1 MNEFFKF
8 LVRFSRGWRRKI
20 GLSLLVM
27 ALLLIVGWV
36 RSFTILDK
44 AMIPISTSETI
55 EFSSLR
61 SKFCLMR
68 RSEPLDLRWDSNRVE
83 QASDHYMSYLSADWS
98 LQIGGLRLF
107 SNLHAFIAKTAG
119 IVVPYWMPVILLTL
133 TSCWLLLSKTRTKAE
148 A

>member
-8 LVRFSRGWRRKI
+8 LIRFSRGWKRKI

-27 ALLLIVGWV
+27 ALLLMVGWV
-36 RSFTILDK
+36 RSFTTLDK

-68 RSEPLDLRWDSNRVE
+68 RSEPLDLSWESSRVE
-83 QASDHYMSYLSADWS
+83 QASDHYMSYLSADRS
-98 LQIGGLRLF
+98 LHIGGLRLF
-107 SNLHAFIAKTAG
+107 SNLHAVIAKTAG
-119 IVVPYWMPVILLTL
+119 IVVPYWMPVMFLTL
-133 TSCWLLLSKTRTKAE
+133 TSCWLLLSKERKKAE